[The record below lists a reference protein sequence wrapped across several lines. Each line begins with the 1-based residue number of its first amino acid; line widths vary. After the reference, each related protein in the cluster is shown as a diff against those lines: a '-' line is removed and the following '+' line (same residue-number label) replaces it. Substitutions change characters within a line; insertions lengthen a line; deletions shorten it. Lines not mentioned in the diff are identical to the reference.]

1 MTDNT
6 QPEALRLALS
16 IDLMDTFTNYQ
27 QEELDKAAAELR
39 RQHARIAELESQLEA
54 VGAGGVSGPL
64 MGQPQAMPD
73 LTALTERGAKAWTA
87 VDAQALREG
96 RWYMVTHDGVATLCE
111 DRRDAEKEAKDADM
125 AWPHSG
131 PHRAVQLVEAST
143 AGFTAADM
151 ATASAQGFRDGVA
164 SLSASAP
171 APSEHIKEPYTLAE
185 VKAKIASN
193 DYSAEML
200 LQHAMLLLDSAPLS
214 ANAGEPAAYLIDWPD
229 EPELEHYFSESPTET
244 GRCRPLYLAAPP
256 TAQAE
261 GWTRLPGQLPEPGM
275 PVLLDIGKKY
285 PIRAM
290 WAAKHTVQAADDDT
304 DWGEYVEADDM
315 YYAPEGWYEWN
326 QCEDNHWRV
335 TETPRAW
342 MPLPPPPTSAE
353 GVEHG

>member
-6 QPEALRLALS
+6 QPEAMDLADWLEAVGGGPSAKRCAALLR
-16 IDLMDTFTNYQ
+16 
-27 QEELDKAAAELR
+27 E
-39 RQHARIAELESQLEA
+39 QHARIAELESELEA

-164 SLSASAP
+164 
-171 APSEHIKEPYTLAE
+171 
-185 VKAKIASN
+185 
-193 DYSAEML
+193 
-200 LQHAMLLLDSAPLS
+200 
-214 ANAGEPAAYLIDWPD
+214 
-229 EPELEHYFSESPTET
+229 
-244 GRCRPLYLAAPP
+244 APP
-256 TAQAE
+256 AAQAE
-261 GWTRLPGQLPEPGM
+261 GWTRLPGALPEPGM
-275 PVLLDIGKKY
+275 PVLLDIGKKR

-290 WAAKHTVQAADDDT
+290 WAAKHTVQAADVDT
-304 DWGEYVEADDM
+304 DWGDYVEAEDM

-342 MPLPPPPTSAE
+342 MPLPPTSAE

>member
-1 MTDNT
+1 MTDKTDLIREIHEYVTTHGGENT
-6 QPEALRLALS
+6 ATHLLVQAAS
-16 IDLMDTFTNYQ
+16 AIQTQ
-27 QEELDKAAAELR
+27 AAEL
-39 RQHARIAELESQLEA
+39 EA
-54 VGAGGVSGPL
+54 IGAGGVSGPL

-73 LTALTERGAKAWTA
+73 LTALTERGAKAWA
-87 VDAQALREG
+87 GVDARGLREG

-164 SLSASAP
+164 SLSA
-171 APSEHIKEPYTLAE
+171 
-185 VKAKIASN
+185 
-193 DYSAEML
+193 
-200 LQHAMLLLDSAPLS
+200 
-214 ANAGEPAAYLIDWPD
+214 NAGEPVAWQYRSLRDNGAWFDCTK
-229 EPELEHYFSESPTET
+229 ERFEMRCTQPEIWET
-244 GRCRPLYLAAPP
+244 RALYAAPP

-261 GWTRLPGQLPEPGM
+261 GWTKLPWQLPEPGM

-290 WAAKHTVQAADDDT
+290 LAAKHTVQAADDDT

-342 MPLPPPPTSAE
+342 MPLPPTSAE